1 MRNWRKG
8 KNQEF
13 GAGAT
18 ALPDML
24 KSMGL
29 ARLGAAIGLTIA
41 VAGFFMYVMGAMT
54 DAPKALLFSGLDP
67 RDSAEIVGRLDAL
80 KVPYSVEGDG
90 STILVPGDQALRLRM
105 QLAGEGL
112 PAGGSVG
119 YEIFDR
125 SDTFGQTSFVQNVNL
140 IRALEGELS
149 RTIRSL
155 ASIANAR
162 VHLNIPKRELFAEK
176 QPEPTAS
183 VVLRSRGTVSP
194 SQVQA
199 IQNLVASA
207 VPGMNAGAVTVID
220 EKGTMLGGGAA
231 QAGTAA
237 IRADERT
244 ASYED
249 RVRSQVEDL
258 VSSVVGPGRA
268 RVQVS
273 ADIDYNRVTKESQT
287 FDPDGQVVI
296 SQQTSSTKA
305 NNSDGA
311 SAQGVTVTNA
321 LPAGASDGAG
331 GSGGGSSSNEDRTE
345 ETINYEVSKTKSV
358 EVQEGGRI
366 KRLSVAVAVDGTY
379 KTDDKGARTYEAR
392 PAEEMQQIEQIV
404 RSAIGFDEK
413 RGDQLKVV
421 NLRFSQPE
429 IEALPPAEEPFLGLA
444 KDDYWRIAQF
454 GGLGMIALLMIFFV
468 MRPLIKALVAPPQAQ
483 MLASHALG
491 ALGGPGMPAAAG
503 AIAGP
508 GGPAAIVVP
517 AGGPPVQIPASGVQ
531 NMIDIAQVEG
541 QVKESSVRKVGEIVN
556 KHPDEATSILRQW
569 LHESA

>member
-1 MRNWRKG
+1 
-8 KNQEF
+8 
-13 GAGAT
+13 
-18 ALPDML
+18 ML

-41 VAGFFMYVMGAMT
+41 VVGFFMYVVGGMGE
-54 DAPKALLFSGLDP
+54 APKALLFSGLDP

-90 STILVPGDQALRLRM
+90 STILVASDQALRLRM

-125 SDTFGQTSFVQNVNL
+125 SDSFGQTSFVQNVNL
-140 IRALEGELS
+140 LRALEGELG

-183 VVLRSRGTVSP
+183 VVIRSRGQVSP

-207 VPGMNAGAVTVID
+207 IPGMSAGAVTVID
-220 EKGTMLGGGAA
+220 ERGAMLGGGAN
-231 QAGTAA
+231 QTGAGAV
-237 IRADERT
+237 RSDERT
-244 ASYED
+244 VAYED
-249 RVRSQVEDL
+249 RVRGQVEDI

-273 ADIDYNRVTKESQT
+273 AEIDFNRITKESQT

-296 SQQTSSTKA
+296 SQQTSSSKA
-305 NNSDGA
+305 NNADGG
-311 SAQGVTVTNA
+311 SSSGVTVTNS
-321 LPAGASDGAG
+321 LPAGAADASGGGAG
-331 GSGGGSSSNEDRTE
+331 GSSSSNEDRTD

-358 EVQEGGRI
+358 EIQEGGRI
-366 KRLSVAVAVDGTY
+366 KRLSVAVAVDGNY
-379 KTDDKGARTYEAR
+379 KTDDKGTRTYEAR
-392 PAEEMQQIEQIV
+392 AAEEMQQIEQLV
-404 RSAIGFDEK
+404 RSAIGFDDK

-421 NLRFSQPE
+421 NLRFNQPE
-429 IEALPPAEEPFLGLA
+429 IEALPPVEEPLLGLV
-444 KDDYWRIAQF
+444 KDDYWRLAQF
-454 GGLGMIALLMIFFV
+454 GGLGMIALLLIFFV
-468 MRPLIKALVAPPQAQ
+468 MRPLIKALVGAPAGQGAV
-483 MLASHALG
+483 ALTSQ
-491 ALGGPGMPAAAG
+491 

-508 GGPAAIVVP
+508 GGATVTLAGPNGPAAVVIP
-517 AGGPPVQIPASGVQ
+517 VGGAPVQIAGSGVQ

-541 QVKESSVRKVGEIVN
+541 QVKESSVRKVGEIVG

>member
-1 MRNWRKG
+1 
-8 KNQEF
+8 
-13 GAGAT
+13 
-18 ALPDML
+18 ML
-24 KSMGL
+24 KAMGL

-41 VAGFFMYVMGAMT
+41 VAGFFMYVMGGMAE
-54 DAPKALLFSGLDP
+54 APKALLFSGLDP
-67 RDSAEIVGRLDAL
+67 RDSAEIVGRLDNM
-80 KVPYSVEGDG
+80 KVAYQVEGDG
-90 STILVPGDQALRLRM
+90 STIMVPADQALRLRM

-125 SDTFGQTSFVQNVNL
+125 TDNFGQTSFVQNVNL
-140 IRALEGELS
+140 IRALEGELG
-149 RTIRSL
+149 RTVRSL
-155 ASIANAR
+155 SSIANAR

-183 VVLRSRGTVSP
+183 VVIRSRGQVSG

-207 VPGMNAGAVTVID
+207 IPGMNAGAVTVID
-220 EKGTMLGGGAA
+220 EKGAMLGGGAN
-231 QAGTAA
+231 QSGAGSV
-237 IRADERT
+237 RADERT
-244 ASYED
+244 VAYED
-249 RVRSQVEDL
+249 RVRGQVEDI
-258 VSSVVGPGRA
+258 VNSVVGPGRA

-273 ADIDYNRVTKESQT
+273 AEIDFNRITRESQT

-296 SQQTSSTKA
+296 SQQTSSSKA

-311 SAQGVTVTNA
+311 GSSGVTVTNS
-321 LPAGASDGAG
+321 LPAGAADSSGGGAG
-331 GSGGGSSSNEDRTE
+331 GSSSSNEDRTD
-345 ETINYEVSKTKSV
+345 ETINYEVSKTKSI

-366 KRLSVAVAVDGTY
+366 KRVSVAVAVDGNY
-379 KTDDKGARTYEAR
+379 KTDDKGTRTYEPRA
-392 PAEEMQQIEQIV
+392 AEEMQQIEQLV

-421 NLRFSQPE
+421 NMRFNQPE
-429 IEALPPAEEPFLGLA
+429 IEPLAPVEEPLLGLV
-444 KDDYWRIAQF
+444 KDDYWRIAQMS
-454 GGLGMIALLMIFFV
+454 GLGLIALLLIFFV
-468 MRPLIKALVAPPQAQ
+468 MRPMIKALVGSPAGQGAVA
-483 MLASHALG
+483 LASQ
-491 ALGGPGMPAAAG
+491 

-508 GGPAAIVVP
+508 GGAMQAIAGPSGPGGPAAVIVPV
-517 AGGPPVQIPASGVQ
+517 GGQPVQIAGSGVQ

-541 QVKESSVRKVGEIVN
+541 QVKESSVRKVGEIVG